1 MAPEFQLVTE
11 SSVGGY
17 LNYMQNVINTG
28 INSSDI
34 KASYTTE
41 FTLVID
47 AATLVRRLNTM
58 PLPPISLLSS
68 LQHQSR
74 RAFLK
79 RSGQLAMTGTAL
91 PFALNL
97 AAMGEAAAFNSSS
110 NDYKALVCMFL
121 YGGNDY
127 ANTVV
132 TYDDPSYNQY
142 STIRGGGANQTA
154 GGIAHAKAAL
164 AATLL
169 VPTTAPLDSLGVAR
183 QYALHPSMTGLA
195 ALFNAGKAAVQLNV
209 GPLVKPL
216 TRARRNS
223 SRTTTSSPS
232 GNRRPPK
239 APPLAGAAM
248 WATWLSTV

>member
-68 LQHQSR
+68 LQHQSL

-110 NDYKALVCMFL
+110 NDYKALVCVFL
-121 YGGNDY
+121 
-127 ANTVV
+127 
-132 TYDDPSYNQY
+132 
-142 STIRGGGANQTA
+142 
-154 GGIAHAKAAL
+154 
-164 AATLL
+164 
-169 VPTTAPLDSLGVAR
+169 
-183 QYALHPSMTGLA
+183 
-195 ALFNAGKAAVQLNV
+195 
-209 GPLVKPL
+209 
-216 TRARRNS
+216 
-223 SRTTTSSPS
+223 
-232 GNRRPPK
+232 
-239 APPLAGAAM
+239 
-248 WATWLSTV
+248 